1 MGGEY
6 GLLIRFLEVDSEGC
20 RFLELG
26 LCIVNFCSEAANKCP
41 KGICP
46 KSQCQLHHSSYRC
59 LLSNFASERDVKL
72 YSVHLKNRIM
82 GETFGLLIRFWN
94 WRVKVVVG
102 IANWVVYCDFLVRS
116 SYGANYS
123 VFVDIFFGN
132 LLLGELSDL
141 RELYRN
147 VSVMRL
153 GIPGLGRKSVQ

>member
-1 MGGEY
+1 MM
-6 GLLIRFLEVDSEGC
+6 
-20 RFLELG
+20 
-26 LCIVNFCSEAANKCP
+26 
-41 KGICP
+41 
-46 KSQCQLHHSSYRC
+46 
-59 LLSNFASERDVKL
+59 LSNFASERDVKL

-82 GETFGLLIRFWN
+82 GETFGLLIRFRN

-102 IANWVVYCDFLVRS
+102 IANWVVYCEFLVRS

-141 RELYRN
+141 RDLYRN